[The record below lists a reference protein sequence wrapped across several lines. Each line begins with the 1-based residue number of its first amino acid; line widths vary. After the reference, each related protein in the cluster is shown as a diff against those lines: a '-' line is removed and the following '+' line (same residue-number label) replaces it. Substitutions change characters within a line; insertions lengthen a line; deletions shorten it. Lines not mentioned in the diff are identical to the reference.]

1 MHYFSLLLLLLH
13 LCALYRT
20 KSTTHNTTKCS
31 TILKT
36 TEEKRRTPRTRN
48 TRTSTPPRTIT
59 CSEEPKKTRHR
70 SSEKESIV
78 FLVDCAKTNRLPISK
93 NYFYYGDDADDE
105 NTRESEQTQKS
116 SNYVQVALNAY
127 RNVLRDRVVCT
138 PDDEIGL
145 VFYNTKNR
153 SGELEFDNIFVFHE
167 LAPITAE
174 RVGAI
179 ANFIDNG
186 EFGEMLFEDQIG
198 SSNYGEE
205 EDKEKEEENAMN
217 HALWTASHMLSRN
230 AKTRR
235 SAYVFTND
243 DAVFRS
249 KKEAEGTSSM
259 GTPKKE
265 KKKSKS
271 NRKTAKEATIAR
283 CEEMANAGVKLEL
296 FPGPKIGDDGK
307 LVERDGEKEY
317 AFQNFDVS
325 EGSFWREAL
334 RKFRYA
340 RKKREK
346 KEMTRRRKI
355 VMQTLKDAGDD
366 EEVQRMLKEEEEAWM
381 ERRKIRNNGIELQQH
396 KTVVKDTL
404 NNNNEDERASDE
416 DECLDIVLSSKTRVE
431 NLEVVSRRKVTRRR
445 PRKTKVWF
453 NDGTFAL
460 PFTVVH
466 LVQKTTK
473 PAPKYVDAEDHQDL
487 RTETVYLDKESG
499 EVVAPK
505 KSYLEIG
512 PEKQKVIVKNAEK
525 QATYAASKNF
535 HANACKLGMHCL
547 GFVDTSEVTQRDRL
561 LKGQGKFVRAD
572 ETVFGGK
579 EAFSALLTA
588 CAERHVSVLCADV
601 YNAKSQVKYVAL
613 IPQVENDAYLGVPAG
628 FHVVKV
634 PFRDDLRQ
642 PEKAIGK
649 SAPQTSAT
657 EDQIQ
662 AAEALVESLELQ
674 EYHPTRISNPE
685 LQAHY
690 KALEAIALNKRKV
703 EKISDDT
710 APPIEQ
716 LWKEHGVIAHIR
728 NFSQTTYG
736 IEQQD
741 RVGGND
747 EDADEDDD
755 GNGIIGL
762 KRKARGGP
770 SKGGEKALK
779 TVVQEIR
786 PGFETFVKRA
796 KKGSL
801 SELTVDV
808 LKTYLDAHNLP
819 KSGNKA
825 SIISRIEKH
834 AKDLDTAKT
843 VSGFEED
850 GAAKEDDDIFF

>member
-1 MHYFSLLLLLLH
+1 MFDDFEDNGGEEEDSSDAEYADIDATADDNVFGG
-13 LCALYRT
+13 T
-20 KSTTHNTTKCS
+20 QKD
-31 TILKT
+31 KT
-36 TEEKRRTPRTRN
+36 
-48 TRTSTPPRTIT
+48 SV
-59 CSEEPKKTRHR
+59 
-70 SSEKESIV
+70 SEKESIV

-381 ERRKIRNNGIELQQH
+381 ERRKIRNNGNELQQH

>member
-1 MHYFSLLLLLLH
+1 MFDDFEDNGGEEEDSSDAEYADIDATADDNVFGG
-13 LCALYRT
+13 T
-20 KSTTHNTTKCS
+20 QKD
-31 TILKT
+31 KT
-36 TEEKRRTPRTRN
+36 
-48 TRTSTPPRTIT
+48 SV
-59 CSEEPKKTRHR
+59 
-70 SSEKESIV
+70 SEKESIV

-105 NTRESEQTQKS
+105 NTKESEQTQKS

-381 ERRKIRNNGIELQQH
+381 ERRKIRNKGIELQQH

-779 TVVQEIR
+779 AVVQEIR

>member
-1 MHYFSLLLLLLH
+1 MFDDFEDNGGEEEDSSDAEYADIDATADDNVFGG
-13 LCALYRT
+13 T
-20 KSTTHNTTKCS
+20 QKD
-31 TILKT
+31 KT
-36 TEEKRRTPRTRN
+36 
-48 TRTSTPPRTIT
+48 S
-59 CSEEPKKTRHR
+59 

-105 NTRESEQTQKS
+105 NTKESEQTQKS

-249 KKEAEGTSSM
+249 KKEAEGTSSI

-396 KTVVKDTL
+396 KTVVEDTL

-416 DECLDIVLSSKTRVE
+416 DECLDIVLSSKTRVD

-728 NFSQTTYG
+728 NFSQTTYD

>member
-1 MHYFSLLLLLLH
+1 MFDDFEDNGGEEEDSSDAEYADIDATADDNVFGG
-13 LCALYRT
+13 T
-20 KSTTHNTTKCS
+20 QKD
-31 TILKT
+31 KT
-36 TEEKRRTPRTRN
+36 
-48 TRTSTPPRTIT
+48 SV
-59 CSEEPKKTRHR
+59 
-70 SSEKESIV
+70 SEKESIV

-105 NTRESEQTQKS
+105 NTKESEQTQKS

-205 EDKEKEEENAMN
+205 GDKEKEEENVMN

-642 PEKAIGK
+642 PEKAIGRTT
-649 SAPQTSAT
+649 AQTSAT
-657 EDQIQ
+657 ETQIQ

>member
-1 MHYFSLLLLLLH
+1 MFDDFEDNGGEEEDSSDAEYADIDATADDNVFGG
-13 LCALYRT
+13 T
-20 KSTTHNTTKCS
+20 QKD
-31 TILKT
+31 KT
-36 TEEKRRTPRTRN
+36 
-48 TRTSTPPRTIT
+48 SV
-59 CSEEPKKTRHR
+59 
-70 SSEKESIV
+70 SEKESIV

-105 NTRESEQTQKS
+105 NTKESEQTQKS

-642 PEKAIGK
+642 PEKAIGRTT
-649 SAPQTSAT
+649 AQTSAT
-657 EDQIQ
+657 ETQIQ